1 MFAAKDVPL
10 LGLLAQEMAFHQQGW
25 PSVSAQITGSP
36 ANSSCRPRI
45 SAATPLFTQPAR
57 TATDALPNRQR
68 KSSVVPIKY
77 LDPTIDIVFKLLLL
91 RNQDLLRD
99 MLKAVLDLRIPISTL
114 EILNP
119 EIPKD
124 FPEDKAV
131 VLDIRVRLQDNRQI
145 DIEMQSSV
153 RPSTRGRFLYYWA
166 KGFADSLGEGEDYDE
181 LPPCVSVLWLKKTIL
196 RNPRFHSIFHLAE
209 EHSHEVFAHEIEFH
223 VLELPNLYLA
233 DASRQVNLDRWARF
247 LRAESPDEIDQLAQ
261 EDSIM
266 TSARNALA
274 ELSMDPEARRL
285 AQERETA
292 GQMHKYL
299 LKASYKD
306 GRKEG
311 LLVAVRAICSILGIG
326 VDAEKSDQLT
336 HLSVAELEQLVARL
350 ESERKWPDDFRST

>member
-1 MFAAKDVPL
+1 M
-10 LGLLAQEMAFHQQGW
+10 
-25 PSVSAQITGSP
+25 
-36 ANSSCRPRI
+36 
-45 SAATPLFTQPAR
+45 
-57 TATDALPNRQR
+57 
-68 KSSVVPIKY
+68 PIKY

-91 RNQDLLRD
+91 RNQNLLRN
-99 MLKAVLDLRIPISTL
+99 MIEAVLDLHVPIATL

-131 VLDIRVRLQDNRQI
+131 VLDIRVRLQDSRQI

-166 KGFADSLGEGEDYDE
+166 KGFADSLAEGDDYDE
-181 LPPCVSVLWLKKTIL
+181 LPPCVSVLWFKMAIL
-196 RNPRFHSIFHLAE
+196 RTPRFHSIFHLAE
-209 EHSHEVFAHEIEFH
+209 DHSHEVFAHEIEFH
-223 VLELPNLYLA
+223 VLELPNLHLA
-233 DASRQVNLDRWARF
+233 DAGRQVNLDRWARF
-247 LRAESPDEIDQLAQ
+247 LRAESPDEIEQLAQ

-292 GQMHKYL
+292 GLMHKYL

-306 GRKEG
+306 GQKEG
-311 LLVAVRAICSILGIG
+311 LLVAVRTTCSILGIRL
-326 VDAEKSDQLT
+326 DAEKSEHLIQLD
-336 HLSVAELEQLVARL
+336 VNQLEQLVARL
-350 ESERKWPDDFRST
+350 ESDRKWPDEI